1 MSDLTMKKFSF
12 QDSESEILFSVII
25 SSSDISFARL
35 GSLTSVVYS
44 ADNLHATFYNVFIEF

>member
-44 ADNLHATFYNVFIEF
+44 ADNL